1 MSPTENIRKI
11 KEAAREFSLLTKR
24 EEDILVDEL
33 NQANPKHV
41 QYLAELFEEDPRW
54 IVRIYE
60 KYQIKKRAILSG
72 DKEKWDE
79 VIEDEIRELE
89 EFIFRD

>member
-1 MSPTENIRKI
+1 MSPTENIKKI
-11 KEAAREFSLLTKR
+11 KEAAREFSLLTKH
-24 EEDILVDEL
+24 EEDILVSEL
-33 NQANPKHV
+33 SQANPKHV
-41 QYLAELFEEDPRW
+41 QYLAELFDEDPRW

-60 KYQIKKRAILSG
+60 KYQIKKRAILSD
-72 DKEKWDE
+72 DKGKWGE

>member
-1 MSPTENIRKI
+1 MAIADDIKKI
-11 KEAAREFSLLTKR
+11 KEAASKYSLLTRR
-24 EEDILVDEL
+24 EENILVAEL
-33 NQANPKHV
+33 NQANPEHV
-41 QYLAELFEEDPRW
+41 QYLANLFDEDPRW

-60 KYQIKKRAILSG
+60 KYQIKKRVVMSG
-72 DKEKWDE
+72 DKKKWDE

>member
-11 KEAAREFSLLTKR
+11 KDAAREFSLLTKQ
-24 EEDILVDEL
+24 EEDILVAEL
-33 NQANPKHV
+33 NKANPKHV

-72 DKEKWDE
+72 DKTEWDE

-89 EFIFRD
+89 EFIFND

>member
-1 MSPTENIRKI
+1 MAITDNIRKI

-24 EEDILVDEL
+24 EEDILIAEL

-41 QYLAELFEEDPRW
+41 QYLAELFDEDPRW

-60 KYQIKKRAILSG
+60 KYQIKKRAVLSG
-72 DKEKWDE
+72 NKKEWDE

>member
-1 MSPTENIRKI
+1 MSTINDIRKI
-11 KEAAREFSLLTKR
+11 KEAAREFSLLTKH
-24 EEDILVDEL
+24 EEDILVSEL
-33 NQANPKHV
+33 SQANPKHV
-41 QYLAELFEEDPRW
+41 QYLAELFDEDPRW

-72 DKEKWDE
+72 NKAKWDE
-79 VIEDEIRELE
+79 VVEDEIRELE